1 MANQNF
7 GIQRDIC
14 QSTGAIQMGMCQGF
28 NQTNAAIAE
37 SRFVAQ
43 QCCCE
48 TNRNID
54 AVRAENYK
62 NTCEITTAIHAEA
75 EATRALMT
83 ANVMQELRDQLQA
96 AQLQLGNLSQTQ
108 NIINAV
114 RPFPQPA
121 YITCDRFIKSSSITA
136 SSSDV
141 IITISS
147 APTLTN
153 LKRFCLV
160 LAQNL
165 PEGANTLPVQISIG
179 GTTYPVYTR
188 TGNLLRADQI
198 RCRRVYPIIFGN
210 DPNHFSEEV
219 VDKLY
224 KECYGEH
231 FSDWLAEKAVE
242 NFKNV
247 DGTEGAHWTIEQID
261 DVIRQ
266 YGIKCVGF
274 NRWDLYYVMNMLYS
288 DYYNVLGSDTAIYVK
303 LSKAW
308 FEDPDVSEGKAYRYY
323 MQVAKA

>member
-1 MANQNF
+1 MA
-7 GIQRDIC
+7 C
-14 QSTGAIQMGMCQGF
+14 
-28 NQTNAAIAE
+28 
-37 SRFVAQ
+37 
-43 QCCCE
+43 
-48 TNRNID
+48 NR
-54 AVRAENYK
+54 
-62 NTCEITTAIHAEA
+62 
-75 EATRALMT
+75 
-83 ANVMQELRDQLQA
+83 
-96 AQLQLGNLSQTQ
+96 
-108 NIINAV
+108 
-114 RPFPQPA
+114 
-121 YITCDRFIKSSSITA
+121 CDRFIKSSSITA

-165 PEGANTLPVQISIG
+165 PVKYSDREI
-179 GTTYPVYTR
+179 Y
-188 TGNLLRADQI
+188 
-198 RCRRVYPIIFGN
+198 
-210 DPNHFSEEV
+210 EEV

>member
-1 MANQNF
+1 MA
-7 GIQRDIC
+7 C
-14 QSTGAIQMGMCQGF
+14 
-28 NQTNAAIAE
+28 
-37 SRFVAQ
+37 
-43 QCCCE
+43 
-48 TNRNID
+48 NR
-54 AVRAENYK
+54 
-62 NTCEITTAIHAEA
+62 
-75 EATRALMT
+75 
-83 ANVMQELRDQLQA
+83 
-96 AQLQLGNLSQTQ
+96 
-108 NIINAV
+108 
-114 RPFPQPA
+114 
-121 YITCDRFIKSSSITA
+121 CDRFIKSSSITA

-210 DPNHFSEEV
+210 DPNHFSLLCCVPIKEQKDVGLTNEILMETFKESIKPLKYSDREIYEEV